1 MPKIDGKDI
10 SREVLAEAMK
20 CETPEDLV
28 KLAKAQG
35 VELTKEEAEAFL
47 SEIDDVDLDS
57 AQLNKVAGG
66 SSSYCK
72 SNTPC
77 KKHCPKLAWQ

>member
-35 VELTKEEAEAFL
+35 VELTKEEAEAYL
-47 SEIDDVDLDS
+47 SEIDDIDLDS
-57 AQLNKVAGG
+57 AQLSKVAGG
-66 SSSYCK
+66 YGNKPYKQRCAK
-72 SNTPC
+72 V
-77 KKHCPKLAWQ
+77 AWQ

>member
-47 SEIDDVDLDS
+47 AEIEDVDLDS
-57 AQLNKVAGG
+57 NELKKVAGG
-66 SSSYCK
+66 GKYVEI
-72 SNTPC
+72 TG
-77 KKHCPKLAWQ
+77 WI

>member
-47 SEIDDVDLDS
+47 AEIEDVDLDS
-57 AQLNKVAGG
+57 NELKKVAGG
-66 SSSYCK
+66 GHLRNLTTLY
-72 SNTPC
+72 
-77 KKHCPKLAWQ
+77 

>member
-66 SSSYCK
+66 GKYVEI
-72 SNTPC
+72 TG
-77 KKHCPKLAWQ
+77 WI

>member
-57 AQLNKVAGG
+57 AQLKKVAGG
-66 SSSYCK
+66 GKYVEI
-72 SNTPC
+72 TG
-77 KKHCPKLAWQ
+77 WI

>member
-1 MPKIDGKDI
+1 MPKIDGKEI

-47 SEIDDVDLDS
+47 AEIEDVDLDS
-57 AQLNKVAGG
+57 NELKKVAGG
-66 SSSYCK
+66 GKYVEI
-72 SNTPC
+72 TG
-77 KKHCPKLAWQ
+77 WI